1 MSNRFCYGTIRIQTV
16 FAYISAV
23 FAGTLNLKAFWMQGM
38 PVCRGFFLHY
48 FIKRAFKALFVVYK
62 NPGIIRDS
70 KMKLLRRMQY
80 EMEIVRGAES

>member
-1 MSNRFCYGTIRIQTV
+1 
-16 FAYISAV
+16 
-23 FAGTLNLKAFWMQGM
+23 MQGM

-48 FIKRAFKALFVVYK
+48 FIKRAFKALFVVYE

-70 KMKLLRRMQY
+70 KMNLLRRMQY